1 MNLALCSE
9 IKRLAA
15 VILIPTAFIG
25 LVASAADASEVRYTA
40 KVYDTENRTELL
52 YNYKSEG
59 EMVGNQY
66 HVTNTFTAP
75 DGKVA
80 MIEHIHFNTDKTASY
95 YDIEQKQ
102 LDAFGKVEVINGE
115 AKFSYKKDG
124 KEKSDSEKIG
134 ADFITTSAI
143 PLDLEANWAKIMKGE
158 KLKRRL
164 AVVDRMETVGF
175 EFSKEKEV
183 DLNGKKSVVVKMKPS
198 SFIIAAIVKPLHF
211 YMSMDGTSLY
221 QIDGRTTV
229 KKNVNGSY
237 KDLDAIT
244 IYTKGVTGGLPTA
257 PAAGQPSGGNS
268 K

>member
-1 MNLALCSE
+1 MARTSFFGASLSHTVFAKFATLAL
-9 IKRLAA
+9 LAFA
-15 VILIPTAFIG
+15 AN
-25 LVASAADASEVRYTA
+25 SAQAAETRYTA
-40 KVYDTENRTELL
+40 KVYDAENRSSLL
-52 YNYKSEG
+52 FNYKSEG

-80 MIEHIHFNTDKTASY
+80 MVEHIHFNLDKTASY
-95 YDIEQKQ
+95 YDLEQKQ
-102 LDAFGKVEVINGE
+102 TGAFGKVEVANGK
-115 AKFSYKKDG
+115 AKFTYKKDG
-124 KEKSDSEKIG
+124 KEKTDSEDAG
-134 ADFITTSAI
+134 SDFITTSAI
-143 PLDLEANWAKIMKGE
+143 PLDLEANWDKIQKGE

-183 DLNGKKSVVVKMKPS
+183 DLDGKKAVVVKMKPS

-211 YMSMDGTSLY
+211 YMSTDGSTLY

-237 KDLDAIT
+237 KDLDAVT
-244 IYTKGVTGGLPTA
+244 VYTKGVSGGIG
-257 PAAGQPSGGNS
+257 AASGGNS